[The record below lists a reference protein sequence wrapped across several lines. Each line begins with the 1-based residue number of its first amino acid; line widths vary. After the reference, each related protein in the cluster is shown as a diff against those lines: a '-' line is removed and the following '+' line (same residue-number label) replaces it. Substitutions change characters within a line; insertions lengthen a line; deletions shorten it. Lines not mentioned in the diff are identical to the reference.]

1 MFWLIRMVKL
11 QWTIM
16 KCVSSTKSLCLVSLV
31 LKKINRLIYF
41 NSTTKV
47 LGSFASFDE
56 EDNLWGWRYLHLYSS
71 YSIVITFRRRKN
83 KVISLTLQWKS
94 INLRRPS
101 SPSVNEVIWREV
113 NWNIIWYLSVKFEY
127 NLIAMILICLIRFFS
142 KLSIWGGLWW
152 QVLWSSKR

>member
-47 LGSFASFDE
+47 LGSFASFCE

-101 SPSVNEVIWREV
+101 SPSVNEVIWLEEKLKHHL
-113 NWNIIWYLSVKFEY
+113 ISVSKVWIQFNCY
-127 NLIAMILICLIRFFS
+127 DFNLPYKILL
-142 KLSIWGGLWW
+142 KA
-152 QVLWSSKR
+152 